1 MSENE
6 ERESLNFI
14 EQMIEEDL
22 KSGKNSVVQTRFPP
36 EPNGYLHIGHAKS
49 IVLNFGL
56 AEKYGGKCNLRF
68 DDTNPEKES
77 EEYVNAIKRD
87 IQWLGYQWEGETRFT
102 SNYFETLYGYA
113 VKLIEKGKAYVDE
126 QSAEEISAGKTN
138 PTIPGIESPYRNR
151 TVAENLALFEKMRD
165 GGFEEGTAVLR
176 AKIDM
181 ESPNMHMRDPII
193 YRIKNAHH
201 HNTGDQWCIY
211 PNYDFAHGQSD
222 SIESVTYSL
231 CTLEF
236 RDHRPLY
243 DWFIEQLE
251 IFPSEQTEFARFN
264 LTYTIMS
271 KRKLLRLV
279 EEGHVTGWD
288 DPRMPT
294 LSGYRRRG
302 YTPDSI
308 KNMVKKVGVARRDNV
323 TDVALLEHSIREDL
337 NKKANRVF
345 GIQNPLKVI
354 ITNWEEGKVEQMQ
367 AVNNPEDE
375 SAGTR
380 EMPFTRELYIERDD
394 FKEDPPSPRKWFR
407 LGPDRE
413 VRLKYGYII
422 KCTGFDKDEEGNITQ
437 LYCEYD
443 PQTRSGQDTSGK
455 KVKGTLGWVS
465 ADYAIDAEVRLY
477 DRLFLTENVGAIDD
491 DFVNHLN
498 PDSLKVITNAKLEP
512 SLEKAQPGDQF
523 QFERQGYFI
532 VDRDTTEDHKI
543 FNRTVTLRD
552 NWAKKK

>member
-22 KSGKNSVVQTRFPP
+22 ASGKNSFVQTRFPP

-56 AEKYGGKCNLRF
+56 AEKYNGKCNLRF

-77 EEYVNAIKRD
+77 EEYVNAIKKD
-87 IQWLGYQWEGETRFT
+87 IKWLGYDWGEETRFT
-102 SNYFETLYGYA
+102 SNYFATLYGYA
-113 VKLIEKGKAYVDE
+113 IKLIKKGLAYVDE
-126 QSAEEISAGKTN
+126 QSAEDISAGKTN
-138 PTIPGIESPYRNR
+138 PAIPGIPSPYRDR
-151 TVAENLALFEKMRD
+151 SVEENLDLFERMKN
-165 GGFEEGTAVLR
+165 GEFEEGFAVLR

-181 ESPNMHMRDPII
+181 DSPNMHMRDPII
-193 YRIKNAHH
+193 YRIKKAHH
-201 HNTGDQWCIY
+201 HNTGDDWSIY

-222 SIESVTYSL
+222 SIEEVTYSL

-236 RDHRPLY
+236 RDHKPLY
-243 DWFIEQLE
+243 DWFIEQLD

-279 EEGHVTGWD
+279 QEGHVNGWD

-345 GIQNPLKVI
+345 GIQNPLKVV
-354 ITNWEEGKVEQMQ
+354 ITNWPEDKVEMMQ

-380 EMPFTRELYIERDD
+380 EMPFSREIYIERDD
-394 FKEDPPSPRKWFR
+394 FKEDPPSPRKWYR

-413 VRLKYGYII
+413 VRLKYAYII
-422 KCTGFDKDEEGNITQ
+422 KCIGFEKDEAGNITQ
-437 LYCEYD
+437 LNCEYD
-443 PQTRSGQDTSGK
+443 PETRSGQDTSGK

-465 ADYAIDAEVRLY
+465 AAHAIPTELRLY
-477 DRLFLTENVGAIDD
+477 DRLFLTENMGAIDD
-491 DFVNHLN
+491 DFTNHIN
-498 PDSLKVITNAKLEP
+498 PDSLKVVENALLEP
-512 SLEKAQPGDQF
+512 SIKDAQPGDQF

-532 VDRDTTEDHKI
+532 VDQDSTDEHKV

-552 NWAKKK
+552 NWGKKK

>member
-354 ITNWEEGKVEQMQ
+354 ITNWEDGKVEQMQ

>member
-22 KSGKNSVVQTRFPP
+22 KTGKNSVVQTRFPP

>member
-113 VKLIEKGKAYVDE
+113 VKLVEKGKAYVDE

-354 ITNWEEGKVEQMQ
+354 ITNWEDGKVEQMQ